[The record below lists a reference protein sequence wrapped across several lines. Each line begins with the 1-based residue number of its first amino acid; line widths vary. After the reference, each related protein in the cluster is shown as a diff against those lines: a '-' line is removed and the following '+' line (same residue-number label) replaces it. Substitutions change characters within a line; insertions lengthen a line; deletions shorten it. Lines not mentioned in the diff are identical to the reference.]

1 MSRRSLA
8 QVFDC
13 TGALDAV
20 LRARARGRT
29 SAPWLTVLTYHR
41 IHSNP
46 DTQAFD
52 RGVIDATPME
62 FDAQLGMLRRYF
74 NVVGLEELFAH
85 QRGATLPPNPAIVT
99 FDDGYK
105 ECYACALPL
114 LLKHGLKAAFFIA
127 TSYLTERR
135 IFWWDRIS
143 YVVRA
148 SNADRIRLEYPFSLE
163 LDIAATRERAIGQLL
178 RVVKCQP
185 ALDLD
190 RFLSGLTSA
199 CGVAWDSVL
208 ERAYAD
214 QLLMTWDEVR
224 AMQSFGME
232 IHSHT
237 RTHRVLQTLPI
248 GDLDS
253 ELAGARRDLEEQVGR
268 PVRGISYPVGRSISS
283 SPLIRAA
290 VSRAGYDLGFSNTSG
305 VTVLNGSVDPLD
317 MHRIS
322 VERSM
327 PSSYFKALLALPSF
341 AECAV

>member
-20 LRARARGRT
+20 LRARARARSST
-29 SAPWLTVLTYHR
+29 PWLTVLTYHR
-41 IHSNP
+41 IHPNP
-46 DTQAFD
+46 DKQRFD
-52 RGVIDATPME
+52 RGVIDATPAE
-62 FDAQLGMLRRYF
+62 FDEQLGLLRRYF
-74 NVVGLEELFAH
+74 NVVGIEEVYAH
-85 QRGATLPPNPAIVT
+85 RRGAPLPPNPAIVT

-143 YVVRA
+143 YVVQA
-148 SNADRIRLEYPFSLE
+148 SNAERIRLEYPFALE
-163 LDIAATRERAIGQLL
+163 LDLKTSREHAIRQLL

-190 RFLSGLTSA
+190 RFLAGLTAA
-199 CGVAWDSVL
+199 CGVVWDTTL
-208 ERAYAD
+208 ERAHAD

-224 AMQSFGME
+224 ELQSYGME

-237 RTHRVLQTLPI
+237 RTHRVLQTVPVS
-248 GDLDS
+248 DLNS
-253 ELAGARRDLEEQVGR
+253 ELAGARRDLEDQLGR
-268 PVRGISYPVGRSISS
+268 PVRAISYPVGRSIAAA
-283 SPLIRAA
+283 PVIRAA
-290 VSRAGYDLGFSNTSG
+290 VRQAGYDLGFSNTSG
-305 VTVLNGSVDPLD
+305 ITLLNGSVDPLD
-317 MHRIS
+317 LHRIS

-327 PSSYFKALLALPSF
+327 PPSYFKALLALPSF
-341 AECAV
+341 AETAV